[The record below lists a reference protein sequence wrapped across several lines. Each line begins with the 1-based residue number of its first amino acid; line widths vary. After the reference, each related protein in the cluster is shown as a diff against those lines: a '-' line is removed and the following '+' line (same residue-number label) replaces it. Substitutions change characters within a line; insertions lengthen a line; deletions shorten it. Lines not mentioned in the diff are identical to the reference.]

1 MLKRL
6 VELEA
11 DVRYQEAPAGTEAEV
26 GYTEGAVPILIS
38 APHGAKHTRFYP
50 EHGERQPKDED
61 EFTAGLARL
70 VAERSGAHVL
80 WLRRKSNEDGNHDAG
95 CRYKQ
100 ALKQRLHRHTIRY
113 VLDFHGVRASR
124 KFGIALGTAND
135 TSCAPETQA
144 LMLEVLARCGFSEA
158 GAGLRRVA
166 VNDAR
171 FSASNP
177 NTVTGYV
184 ASLGLEAAQFEFNAH
199 LRIPRRREDASAM
212 EPFESADPQSIERLV
227 HALTRLV
234 QTLAAREIL

>member
-6 VELEA
+6 LELEA
-11 DVRYQEAPAGTEAEV
+11 DVRYQEASAEGESEI
-26 GYTEGAVPILIS
+26 GYAEGAVPILIS

-50 EHGERQPKDED
+50 EQGERMLKDED

-80 WLRRKSNEDGNHDAG
+80 WLRRKSDEDGNHDQESQ
-95 CRYKQ
+95 YKQ
-100 ALKQRLHRHTIRY
+100 ALKELIQRHTIRY

-135 TSCAPETQA
+135 TSCSPETQA

-158 GAGLRRVA
+158 GDGLRRVA

-199 LRIPRRREDASAM
+199 LRIPTRRQDASAA
-212 EPFESADPQSIERLV
+212 EPFESANPAGIERLV
-227 HALTRLV
+227 RALTRLV
-234 QTLAAREIL
+234 QTLAARDIR